1 MWGYMDKMA
10 HRYTIKELKEKSE
23 LEILYL
29 IVNDR
34 YSQTKNRYSP
44 LSEYL
49 SKLLNKI
56 STMIDNGAKEL

>member
-1 MWGYMDKMA
+1 MT

-34 YSQTKNRYSP
+34 YLKTTNCYSP

-49 SKLLNKI
+49 KRLLNKI
-56 STMIDNGAKEL
+56 NTMIDNGVKEL